1 MAEEASLQAGLTGA
15 EAARRLATDGPNV
28 LPPPPRP
35 SRLRQLVAQLVEF
48 FAAMLWVAAGLA
60 FLAGLPQLGVAIVV
74 VVLANGLFAF
84 AQEYRADRAAE
95 QLADL
100 LPRRATV
107 VRDGRPLELDAAG
120 LVVGDVVVLQAGDR
134 VSADLRVGR
143 ADGLLLDAS
152 TLTGE
157 SVPVPAL
164 VGDTVHAGTFVV
176 EGEARALVT
185 ATGAGTRLAGIA
197 HLTRGGRR
205 PTSPLTREL
214 HRVVRII
221 AVVALSLGGAFF
233 GLSQALGLSLAE
245 GFVFGIGVTVALVPS
260 AMLPTVTLS
269 LAVGAERL
277 ATRRALVRRLE
288 SVETLGSVTFICTDK
303 TGTLTTNR
311 MTAVRAWTGGG
322 AAVVHGPGF
331 GPVAEVAVE
340 GERAAVVTLASAAAR
355 CSTGDVRAA
364 DGDWEPVGDT
374 MEAALVALAVR
385 MGLDPDGDRARR
397 PDLRR
402 YPFDPRRR
410 RMSVVVA
417 RSDGGGSELLVKGAP
432 DSVFERCVDPAALEP
447 ARAEVERLAARG
459 LRTLAVARR
468 DLPDVPAADTPVGS
482 VEEGL
487 ELVGLV
493 GLEDPPRPGVD
504 AALADCRRAG
514 IRVAMVTGD
523 HPATAH
529 SIASQVGLLDH
540 GELVL
545 RGEDLPEEEAELGE
559 LLDRDGVVLARIEPE
574 DKLRIARAL
583 QSRGHVV
590 AMTGDGVNDGPAL
603 QQADIG
609 VAMGR
614 TGTDVAREASD
625 LVLLDED
632 FAVIV
637 RAVEL
642 GRATYANIRRFLTYH
657 LTDNVAELAPF
668 VVWALSGGRFPLI
681 IGVLQVLGL
690 DIGTDTLPAVAL
702 GAERPAPDVLDRAPA
717 RGHLLNRTV
726 AWRAFGVLGPTEVL
740 LSFLAYGVS
749 CWGAGWRPGD
759 GMPADHVLLAASGA
773 AFATI
778 VAAQL
783 TNAFIC
789 RSSLRFPW
797 QLGWTSN
804 PYLVWA
810 VLAEVAV
817 IASFLF
823 VPVIASAMDQA
834 PPTAWGWAVV
844 VLAVPVMLAVDA
856 AWKLPRRRRHRV
868 AALTA

>member
-1 MAEEASLQAGLTGA
+1 MEEEGLTGA
-15 EAARRLATDGPNV
+15 EAARRLAADGPNV

-35 SRLRQLVAQLVEF
+35 SALRRLLRPLVEF
-48 FAAMLWVAAGLA
+48 FALMLWVGAALA
-60 FLAGLPQLGVAIVV
+60 FLAGLPQLGVAVILV
-74 VVLANGLFAF
+74 VVLNGLFAF

-95 QLADL
+95 RLVDL
-100 LPRRATV
+100 LPHRATV
-107 VRDGRPLELDAAG
+107 VRGGRSLDVDAAE
-120 LVVGDVVVLQAGDR
+120 LVVGDVVLLEAGDR
-134 VSADLRVGR
+134 VSADLTVRH
-143 ADGLLLDAS
+143 ADALMVDTS
-152 TLTGE
+152 MLTGE
-157 SVPVPAL
+157 SAPVPMAA
-164 VGDTVHAGTFVV
+164 GARVHAGTFVV
-176 EGEARALVT
+176 EGEAHTEVT
-185 ATGAGTRLAGIA
+185 ATGSATRLAGLA
-197 HLTRGGRR
+197 DLTRTGDR
-205 PTSPLTREL
+205 PTSPLAREL
-214 HRVVRII
+214 QRLVRII
-221 AVVALSLGGAFF
+221 GTAAVTLGV
-233 GLSQALGLSLAE
+233 GLFAVSQFVGLSLSE
-245 GFVFGIGVTVALVPS
+245 GFVFGIGVTVALVPE

-277 ATRRALVRRLE
+277 AARRALVRRLE

-303 TGTLTTNR
+303 TGTLTTNE
-311 MTAVRAWTGGG
+311 MTVVRVWTPTGIAVL
-322 AAVVHGPGF
+322 HGPGF
-331 GPVAEVAVE
+331 GPVAEVAVD
-340 GERAAVVTLASAAAR
+340 GDRAPVVALGRAAAR
-355 CSTGDVRAA
+355 CSTGDVELE
-364 DGDWEPVGDT
+364 DGAWRPVGDV
-374 MEAALVALAVR
+374 MEAALVALALR
-385 MGLDPDGDRARR
+385 LGLDPDEDRAHR

-410 RMSVVVA
+410 RMSVVA
-417 RSDGGGSELLVKGAP
+417 GRPDGSGAELLVKGGP
-432 DSVFERCVDPAALEP
+432 DAVLGRCRGDTAA
-447 ARAEVERLAARG
+447 ARAEVERMAGHG

-468 DLPDVPAADTPVGS
+468 DLDAVPAADVAAAEAE
-482 VEEGL
+482 VDL
-487 ELVGLV
+487 DLLGLV
-493 GLEDPPRPGVD
+493 GLEDPPRPGVG

-523 HPATAH
+523 HPATAR
-529 SIASQVGLLDH
+529 SIAEQVGLAPV
-540 GELVL
+540 GAVEVVE
-545 RGEDLPEEEAELGE
+545 GAELPEDGDALGE
-559 LLDRDGVVLARIEPE
+559 LLDRDGLVLARIEPE

-583 QSRGHVV
+583 QARGHVV

-642 GRATYANIRRFLTYH
+642 GRATYANIGRFLTYH
-657 LTDNVAELAPF
+657 LTANVAELAPF

-681 IGVLQVLGL
+681 IGVLQVIGI

-702 GAERPAPDVLDRAPA
+702 GAEQPAPHTLERPPA

-726 AWRAFGVLGPTEVL
+726 AWRAFGLLGPTEVV
-740 LSFLAYGVS
+740 LSFLAYGVT

-759 GMPADHVLLAASGA
+759 GLPSDAVLLTASGA

-783 TNAFIC
+783 TNAFVC

-810 VLAEVAV
+810 VLAEVLLVGAL
-817 IASFLF
+817 LF
-823 VPVIASAMDQA
+823 VPVIASAMGQA
-834 PPTAWGWAVV
+834 PPTAWGWSVV

-856 AWKLPRRRRHRV
+856 LWKLPRRNRRRV
-868 AALTA
+868 ADAVALAGPP